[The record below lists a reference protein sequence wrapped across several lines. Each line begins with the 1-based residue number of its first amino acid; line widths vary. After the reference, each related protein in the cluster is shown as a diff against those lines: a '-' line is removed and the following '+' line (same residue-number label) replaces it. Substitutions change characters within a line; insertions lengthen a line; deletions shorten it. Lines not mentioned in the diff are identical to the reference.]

1 MRNPE
6 ILHNEI
12 CQRLDRIIDLLV
24 ENKRLEQQIAALTAG
39 MDHWKTL
46 KEHQTEAA
54 AGWHNET
61 LALTAERDNEKSA
74 HWKATY
80 YLGMAREENK
90 RLREALVPIVE
101 AWEHYKDDLFLS
113 NKAEAKP
120 KPICSCWPYLS
131 NLWCAIRLS
140 IRTKNS
146 NEINMGDL
154 LGQLRVWPDK
164 LTR

>member
-1 MRNPE
+1 MRRYVGENVARQMDGDLVPYDDAVLFAE
-6 ILHNEI
+6 EKIKIL
-12 CQRLDRIIDLLV
+12 
-24 ENKRLEQQIAALTAG
+24 
-39 MDHWKTL
+39 
-46 KEHQTEAA
+46 EA
-54 AGWHNET
+54 
-61 LALTAERDNEKSA
+61 
-74 HWKATY
+74 
-80 YLGMAREENK
+80 ENK